1 MPSKTKWAYSAF
13 LAVLVTL
20 WASRAHAYLDPGAG
34 SYALQI
40 IVASLLGAA
49 FFLKTQWHRVKSF
62 LARLTGKENN
72 AD

>member
-1 MPSKTKWAYSAF
+1 MQTRVKWGYSALLMALGTF
-13 LAVLVTL
+13 
-20 WASRAHAYLDPGAG
+20 WASNAHAYLDPGAG

-62 LARLTGKENN
+62 WARIMDKEKN

>member
-1 MPSKTKWAYSAF
+1 MPPRVKWGYSASLMALGIF
-13 LAVLVTL
+13 
-20 WASRAHAYLDPGAG
+20 WATNAHAYLDPGAG

-40 IVASLLGAA
+40 IIASLLGGA

-62 LARLTGKENN
+62 FARTKGKEKN